1 METDLVS
8 IIVPVYDAEQ
18 FLDRC
23 IESALHQTYQ
33 NLEIV
38 LVMMVHRIVAGIYVI
53 DMPRKTIGL
62 LSFIRKMQGRRLQEI
77 LVWMLQRVTLFIFSI
92 QMTI

>member
-1 METDLVS
+1 
-8 IIVPVYDAEQ
+8 
-18 FLDRC
+18 
-23 IESALHQTYQ
+23 
-33 NLEIV
+33 
-38 LVMMVHRIVAGIYVI
+38 MVHRIVEGIYVI